1 MVADGFFRDMNVLIS
16 FEDGSTELRQK
27 FVWFDIMLITLMITT
42 IVHSSAE
49 RFFFPCPV
57 SRFSIIQNTFHRR
70 LNIYLLVS
78 ISHNTNEL
86 QVTRA
91 AMVVSPISRSSSKQP
106 IFMLG
111 DSEERRDLET
121 RMRSFLLSHFA
132 RLRTGQ
138 ILQ

>member
-27 FVWFDIMLITLMITT
+27 FVWFDIMLITLMITR
-42 IVHSSAE
+42 IIHSSAE
-49 RFFFPCPV
+49 SFFSCPV

-86 QVTRA
+86 QVTWA
-91 AMVVSPISRSSSKQP
+91 AMVVSPISRSSSKQL

>member
-1 MVADGFFRDMNVLIS
+1 MNVLIS

-27 FVWFDIMLITLMITT
+27 FVWFDIMLITLMITR
-42 IVHSSAE
+42 IIHSSAE
-49 RFFFPCPV
+49 SFFSYPV